1 MVFTD
6 EQRERYSRQMKLEEV
21 GEAGQKKLAES
32 RVLVV
37 GAGGL
42 GSPVLMYLASSG
54 VGTLGIVD
62 GDSIDV
68 SNMQR
73 QVIHSTRGVGNSK
86 AESAAKRVQ
95 EINPYVKT
103 VVYREYLA
111 ADTAWDMIQD
121 YDFVLDCVD
130 NFPARFIINDVCV
143 LAKKPFCHGGI
154 CGFTGQVMTYVPG
167 QGPCYRCLFEEIPGK
182 EVQESSSQ
190 GGVISS
196 LPGIIGSV
204 QALEAQKY
212 ILETG
217 ELLTGRMLTFDGLT
231 MQVRTVN
238 LGGASAYCRV
248 CGENADIKEIRPELY
263 REQETG
269 SSEGSKQ

>member
-1 MVFTD
+1 MDLTD

-21 GEAGQKKLAES
+21 GEDGQRKLAES

-62 GDSIDV
+62 GDLIDV

-73 QVIHSTRGVGNSK
+73 QVIHSTRSVGSAK

-103 VVYREYLA
+103 IVYREYIA
-111 ADTAWDMIQD
+111 ADNAWNMIQD

-130 NFPARFIINDVCV
+130 NFTARFILNDACV

-154 CGFTGQVMTYVPG
+154 CGFSGQVMTYVPG
-167 QGPCYRCLFEEIPGK
+167 QGPCYRCLFEEIPEK

-196 LPGIIGSV
+196 LPGIIGSI
-204 QALEAQKY
+204 QALEAQKF
-212 ILETG
+212 ILGAG
-217 ELLTGRMLTFDGLT
+217 ELLTGRMLTFDGLS
-231 MQVRTVN
+231 MRVRTVS
-238 LGGASAYCRV
+238 LGGPSAHCRV

-263 REQETG
+263 GERETG
-269 SSEGSKQ
+269 SSEEKKQ